1 MIPNVIEMERKLDSL
16 PDGSFT
22 DEKLDTV
29 FAHIDKL
36 APADKAEDDEPKTK
50 KAKNKTKGKT
60 VKKAKKSKK

>member
-22 DEKLDTV
+22 DEKLDTI

-36 APADKAEDDEPKTK
+36 APADKADDDEPKTK
-50 KAKNKTKGKT
+50 SPKM
-60 VKKAKKSKK
+60 KSKA